1 MEEQDEY
8 DQNNNLIPLNQ
19 NSNINNEK
27 INIELMK
34 RIELLDKE
42 NVQLKDAL
50 TELQDDLKEKD
61 SSIEESHKI
70 ITKLRDEYSNLVK
83 EYQNLENINKELI
96 QEKKYSKTAI
106 DNFTK
111 KNNNLNKLQK
121 QNEELNTE
129 IIKQKNENYDLKNKI
144 QNIIGNNNKNE
155 TEIKNKTLIIND
167 LNGRLNKLVEMIK
180 DREKII
186 NEQSKKIN
194 ELNGIIDKKDEEL
207 KILVNFSKEINK
219 GNKRNMKE
227 ITKQAINTLKLFN
240 HNRNNSYDNINPGN
254 NRGQNTL
261 LLIKDDKSGF
271 SDFIPM
277 LKKNRTSFALKDAIN
292 SLLFIPKNIDN
303 NIISKEFLMNMN
315 FKTEL
320 LKSELFASLIRETK
334 IVNFLKDILSKIN
347 IKDDKL
353 IKDNNDNVKN
363 VFNMILKMRNIID
376 NLMNE
381 NKNLRKINMALKDN
395 QKINELFY
403 EKVKNEVKKNMRKI
417 RDKINGLYPGRNNDK
432 YNRSYIK
439 YDYINNNNYKNNNIS
454 QNAHKN
460 NYNNYNE
467 DIQNY
472 KNLENE
478 FKYLQEDNNNRFKN
492 NNKYL
497 KNMKNDYKYN
507 DNINNNNNFK
517 TSKPKYSYNNFNN
530 YISLDN
536 KRNKN
541 FYDDIKDSNKKNKS
555 YNNNDY
561 NNSTPITKDTYNFD
575 YGNSSYIKRNDFNKS
590 SNFSKGNM
598 YKKNKMF
605 YSPSNIDSK
614 YISNFNDKY
623 QKETPRNINNENL
636 NATYQ
641 YNDKPYYLYSSQK
654 KISSSKY

>member
-8 DQNNNLIPLNQ
+8 DQNNNLIQINQ
-19 NSNINNEK
+19 NNNINNEQ
-27 INIELMK
+27 INIDLMK
-34 RIELLDKE
+34 RIEVIDNE

-50 TELQDDLKEKD
+50 TELQEDLKEKD

-70 ITKLRDEYSNLVK
+70 ISKLQDEYSKLVK

-96 QEKKYSKTAI
+96 QETKYSKTAM
-106 DNFTK
+106 DNYAR

-194 ELNGIIDKKDEEL
+194 ELNGIIDKKDEEM

-219 GNKRNMKE
+219 GNKQNMKE
-227 ITKQAINTLKLFN
+227 ITKQAINTIKAFN
-240 HNRNNSYDNINPGN
+240 HNRNNSYDNINSGN

-277 LKKNRTSFALKDAIN
+277 LKKNKTSFALKDAIN

-320 LKSELFASLIRETK
+320 LKSELFASLLRETK
-334 IVNFLKDILSKIN
+334 IVNFLKDILNKLN
-347 IKDDKL
+347 IKDDKVF
-353 IKDNNDNVKN
+353 KDNNNNVKN
-363 VFNMILKMRNIID
+363 VFNMISKMRNIID

-381 NKNLRKINMALKDN
+381 NKNLKRINMTLKDN
-395 QKINELFY
+395 QRINNLFT

-417 RDKINGLYPGRNNDK
+417 RDKINALYPGRTNER
-432 YNRSYIK
+432 YNRSYTK
-439 YDYINNNNYKNNNIS
+439 YDNNNNYKNNNIGR
-454 QNAHKN
+454 NGYKN
-460 NYNNYNE
+460 NYNNNHN
-467 DIQNY
+467 DRPNY
-472 KNLENE
+472 RNLENE
-478 FKYLQEDNNNRFKN
+478 VKYLQEDKNKFKN
-492 NNKYL
+492 NKKDL
-497 KNMKNDYKYN
+497 KNLKNDYIYN
-507 DNINNNNNFK
+507 DNINFKNNINSNE
-517 TSKPKYSYNNFNN
+517 PKYNYNN
-530 YISLDN
+530 YISLDIKKN
-536 KRNKN
+536 KSNYDDLIDNNKN
-541 FYDDIKDSNKKNKS
+541 NKS

-561 NNSTPITKDTYNFD
+561 NNNNSINKDIYNFD
-575 YGNSSYIKRNDFNKS
+575 YGNSSYIKVNDFNKS
-590 SNFSKGNM
+590 SNFNRRNM
-598 YKKNKMF
+598 LENKNINKF
-605 YSPSNIDSK
+605 YSPSNIDDK
-614 YISNFNDKY
+614 YISNFNNKY
-623 QKETPRNINNENL
+623 HKKKNSSINNDNL
-636 NATYQ
+636 SATYQ
-641 YNDKPYYLYSSQK
+641 YNGKPHYFSSSQK
-654 KISSSKY
+654 KIISNKY